1 MTHTRLI
8 LTQALVMAACV
19 AALAQNRSDYLRYAA
34 PVQSQEDRAETET
47 DIECSADYIFARHP
61 ELRALAYRNTRR
73 NTVLSAGYDYWRT
86 HGDWLHYNGNRTAS
100 LEAMAGSEAVI
111 KGVGLLYGSATYQR
125 SRQHGTYQN
134 YAVRP
139 ADYAPYTIGDTV
151 STGSVQNERYVV
163 QGGLSMGSGRF
174 RYGVSGFYEG
184 IAAAKEDQPRRSV
197 YSYWFRL
204 AFGAAFNTPRW
215 VAALKVYPEINK
227 QSISASSTVTT
238 YK

>member
-47 DIECSADYIFARHP
+47 DIECSADYIFVRHP

-111 KGVGLLYGSATYQR
+111 KGVGWLY
-125 SRQHGTYQN
+125 
-134 YAVRP
+134 
-139 ADYAPYTIGDTV
+139 
-151 STGSVQNERYVV
+151 
-163 QGGLSMGSGRF
+163 
-174 RYGVSGFYEG
+174 
-184 IAAAKEDQPRRSV
+184 
-197 YSYWFRL
+197 
-204 AFGAAFNTPRW
+204 
-215 VAALKVYPEINK
+215 
-227 QSISASSTVTT
+227 
-238 YK
+238 